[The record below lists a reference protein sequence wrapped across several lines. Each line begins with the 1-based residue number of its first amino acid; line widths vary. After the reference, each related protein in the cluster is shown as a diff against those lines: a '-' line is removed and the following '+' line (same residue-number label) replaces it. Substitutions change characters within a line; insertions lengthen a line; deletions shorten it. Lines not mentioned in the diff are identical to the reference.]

1 LRRNGRGQVYSAK
14 YASWLPGQVI
24 EVLGDGTKAKVEYA
38 NREAAAGSP
47 TRLPSSRPDVVFDR

>member
-1 LRRNGRGQVYSAK
+1 VYSAK